1 MKRTILVG
9 ALVSLALLPAFAQDA
24 SSDFDSPAATAAADT
39 GAAGAFSWGSLKY
52 SGDQEFAW
60 RFGAYD
66 PADRTGG
73 SMDSKMAAEYKLDGL
88 KVVAAGQ
95 VKENEFVPGETA
107 AFYTLGPVKFGLGYQ
122 EFSWGV
128 ADKKN
133 PTDTL
138 NARDYRFSPNADRL
152 VNPAASVAVYPADWV
167 SLEAVYEPWKE
178 QSKYPTDFAAG
189 LRAGF
194 AAQKSS
200 MVATLGPNVTTLAG
214 VSASGAAA
222 VNAALSSY
230 SVNVT
235 TETSPVN
242 TYNNPVYGGRANF
255 FLPGVDLSFSYL
267 YDRDTFYTPVVTMT
281 STAVPLTVLTGQASQ
296 AGTTVNIYLPSKVD
310 LVYKR
315 IHRFGLDAKTTI
327 DRYGLWVEA
336 AYNKTEASSND
347 AYDNRHDNLD
357 WTVGGDFNFGPG
369 SAYYMNLQYAGT
381 YVLGYDAS
389 TVKDY
394 NNVTPT
400 LTSLDYMTK
409 ATYRSMTQMLGSQ
422 SEQLMNTLTG
432 NIKFPLAD
440 ATVTPSFSG
449 AVIVPYTY
457 DDTTTTRI
465 ASAYLN
471 PEVDWAPVDGVH
483 VFFGAELAYGWVK
496 NSGSSDVSLNTTTDK
511 MGLYTTDNNVYLKVK
526 YSWNGNL
533 GAQ

>member
-1 MKRTILVG
+1 MKRTILFG

-24 SSDFDSPAATAAADT
+24 SSDFDAPAAAADST
-39 GAAGAFSWGSLKY
+39 AAPAFHWGSLKY
-52 SGDQEFAW
+52 SGDQEFSW

-66 PADRTGG
+66 PANRTGG
-73 SMDSKMAAEYKLDGL
+73 SMDSKMAGEYKLDGL

-95 VKENEFVPGETA
+95 VQENEFVPGETA
-107 AFYTLGPVKFGLGYQ
+107 AFYTLGPVKFGVGYQ

-152 VNPAASVAVYPADWV
+152 VNPAASVAVYPADWM

-178 QSKYPTDFAAG
+178 QSKYPTDFQASTLVGLMAEKQQLVAGVQKKIDDYIAAG
-189 LRAGF
+189 GT
-194 AAQKSS
+194 SS
-200 MVATLGPNVTTLAG
+200 DSTYLQLAG
-214 VSASGAAA
+214 AKSL
-222 VNAALSSY
+222 LSSTY
-230 SVNVT
+230 QPKVT
-235 TETSPVN
+235 AEGTTRDLSS
-242 TYNNPVYGGRANF
+242 PVYGGRVNF
-255 FLPGVDLSFSYL
+255 FLPSLDLSVSYL
-267 YDRDTFYTPVVTMT
+267 YDRDAFYTPVVTMA
-281 STAVPLTVLTGQASQ
+281 SYVSGQFVLPAQ
-296 AGTTVNIYLPSKVD
+296 ID

-327 DRYGLWVEA
+327 DRYGLWLEA
-336 AYNKTEASSND
+336 AYNKTEASSTD

-357 WTVGGDFNFGPG
+357 WTLGGDFNFGPG
-369 SAYYMNLQYAGT
+369 SAYYVNLQYAGT
-381 YVLGYDAS
+381 YVIGYDAS

-394 NNVTPT
+394 NNVNPT
-400 LTSLDYMTK
+400 LTDLSYMTRM
-409 ATYRSMTQMLGSQ
+409 TYRSMTQMLGSQ

-457 DDTTTTRI
+457 DDTNATRI

-471 PEVDWAPVDGVH
+471 PEIDWAPVDGVH
-483 VFFGAELAYGWVK
+483 VLFGADLAYGWVK
-496 NSGSSDVSLNTTTDK
+496 NSGSSDITLNTTTDK
-511 MGLYTTDNNVYLKVK
+511 MGLYTTDNNLYVTVK
-526 YSWNGNL
+526 YNWNGSL

>member
-1 MKRTILVG
+1 
-9 ALVSLALLPAFAQDA
+9 
-24 SSDFDSPAATAAADT
+24 
-39 GAAGAFSWGSLKY
+39 
-52 SGDQEFAW
+52 
-60 RFGAYD
+60 
-66 PADRTGG
+66 
-73 SMDSKMAAEYKLDGL
+73 
-88 KVVAAGQ
+88 
-95 VKENEFVPGETA
+95 
-107 AFYTLGPVKFGLGYQ
+107 
-122 EFSWGV
+122 
-128 ADKKN
+128 
-133 PTDTL
+133 
-138 NARDYRFSPNADRL
+138 
-152 VNPAASVAVYPADWV
+152 
-167 SLEAVYEPWKE
+167 
-178 QSKYPTDFAAG
+178 
-189 LRAGF
+189 
-194 AAQKSS
+194 
-200 MVATLGPNVTTLAG
+200 
-214 VSASGAAA
+214 
-222 VNAALSSY
+222 
-230 SVNVT
+230 
-235 TETSPVN
+235 
-242 TYNNPVYGGRANF
+242 
-255 FLPGVDLSFSYL
+255 
-267 YDRDTFYTPVVTMT
+267 
-281 STAVPLTVLTGQASQ
+281 
-296 AGTTVNIYLPSKVD
+296 KVD